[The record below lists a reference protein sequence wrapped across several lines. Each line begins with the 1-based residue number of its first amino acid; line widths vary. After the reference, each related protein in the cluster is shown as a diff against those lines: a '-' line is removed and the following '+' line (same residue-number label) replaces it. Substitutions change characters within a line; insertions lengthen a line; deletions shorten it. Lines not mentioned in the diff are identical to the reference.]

1 MKKLKAFK
9 ESNGASEAR
18 KKAEAQGLEYRG
30 FGFWAD
36 PNTGEVVARSS
47 GDDLKPVDHDP
58 LKGKAGEGE
67 EGGKKGASSFGD
79 VAAMAAQEVQK
90 GEVKPDEEKAK
101 KDVEWESGPDGST
114 DVGTGKNDVE
124 KDVFVDKDE
133 DEDTWV
139 SGADGSNH
147 TNFSFDTFKEAALS
161 EDFGTDMENVL
172 FGGGTEPKKKSAAEI
187 AKEKGWRSDGHGIWF
202 DTMDTPVAKTV
213 AGELVM
219 LTSAEQERE
228 QAKIVARNAR
238 KPEGAELTG
247 NQSARDGADYLRN
260 HQRHA
265 KRGMKMT
272 DMLHGYLK
280 DQGLDPAK
288 EDPKLA
294 PLAGKRAIPAQAPK
308 EEEEEDD
315 MLMGQPDR
323 EQMVDRLKASGDDDR
338 ETFKMAKDA
347 LADLS
352 PEARKQVLDK
362 IAKTQPDS
370 MRAQQ
375 GKYTKAVKAYNQVVR
390 VPALGK
396 DAEAVQELNDQVQ
409 EFISDPNYELGPA
422 NRGQELGEGAFGT
435 VYLSKDGQ
443 NVIKDGEIGQEE
455 MKALDL
461 LKDLPEFPTLINAN
475 FTDTFKHKSSAYN
488 NPDQRTSQ
496 KRGAFDSKYWN
507 PEEESDFDRKFPSA
521 RGTYA
526 MSLAA
531 GSDINDVM
539 YEYECDQGED
549 SEECYEIESN
559 FWSTLAKMHKAGVS
573 HNDLHGGNIYV
584 DDDRK
589 ANFLDLGLAKVDR
602 LSALMEGLSSLN
614 GNNYQL
620 TMRME
625 WGNLN
630 NIELKQ
636 QLEFNRQKLLATI
649 EEDYADWDDEE
660 DTAML
665 EEMLE
670 GGIRLGPDYLK
681 KVYDGLQMDQQQLQE
696 YIDILYEGIVQE
708 EPDNSLEGRMA
719 KGYSDMVK
727 SFAKDQGMGYE
738 GKGALD
744 LINNVNQLRKQ
755 DGKKPLSVKGI
766 DMDDYDPNDPKLK

>member
-1 MKKLKAFK
+1 
-9 ESNGASEAR
+9 
-18 KKAEAQGLEYRG
+18 
-30 FGFWAD
+30 
-36 PNTGEVVARSS
+36 
-47 GDDLKPVDHDP
+47 
-58 LKGKAGEGE
+58 
-67 EGGKKGASSFGD
+67 
-79 VAAMAAQEVQK
+79 
-90 GEVKPDEEKAK
+90 
-101 KDVEWESGPDGST
+101 
-114 DVGTGKNDVE
+114 
-124 KDVFVDKDE
+124 
-133 DEDTWV
+133 
-139 SGADGSNH
+139 
-147 TNFSFDTFKEAALS
+147 
-161 EDFGTDMENVL
+161 
-172 FGGGTEPKKKSAAEI
+172 
-187 AKEKGWRSDGHGIWF
+187 
-202 DTMDTPVAKTV
+202 
-213 AGELVM
+213 
-219 LTSAEQERE
+219 
-228 QAKIVARNAR
+228 
-238 KPEGAELTG
+238 
-247 NQSARDGADYLRN
+247 
-260 HQRHA
+260 
-265 KRGMKMT
+265 
-272 DMLHGYLK
+272 
-280 DQGLDPAK
+280 
-288 EDPKLA
+288 
-294 PLAGKRAIPAQAPK
+294 
-308 EEEEEDD
+308 
-315 MLMGQPDR
+315 MGQPDR
-323 EQMVDRLKASGDDDR
+323 EQMIDRLKASGDDDR

-496 KRGAFDSKYWN
+496 KRGAFDSNYWN

-526 MSLAA
+526 MSLAEG
-531 GSDINDVM
+531 GSINDVM
-539 YEYECDQGED
+539 YEYECDNGED

-573 HNDLHGGNIYV
+573 HNDLHGGNVYV

-602 LSALMEGLSSLN
+602 LSALMEALSSLN

-670 GGIRLGPDYLK
+670 GGIRLGPEYLK
-681 KVYDGLQMDQQQLQE
+681 KIYDGLQMDQQQLQE